1 MCAGLKKER
10 TINHARNPAAKK
22 KEVIQKYSVRT
33 LRESR
38 ETQRPLAIRAA
49 CLH

>member
-1 MCAGLKKER
+1 VRGSEERKNDQSCAEPCR
-10 TINHARNPAAKK
+10 EK

>member
-1 MCAGLKKER
+1 MRG
-10 TINHARNPAAKK
+10 TPPQK

-38 ETQRPLAIRAA
+38 ETPRPLAIRAA